1 MLQRLP
7 PPLQPWALTLGLALA
22 YYLTARL
29 GMALAIGPLDI
40 TAIWPPSGI
49 ALAAFMLV
57 GARALPGLLIG
68 AMATNYVAFL
78 GPLLG
83 WGGGAALGSV
93 ALTSGSLLQAALV
106 AHLCRQLPHQLESS
120 TVRLTLRFAAAVCT
134 ACLIAASVG
143 QFTLHVLGVV
153 GKAAAFFGWL
163 TWWVGDATGMLVI
176 APVALVY
183 LHPSC
188 RPARIA
194 AQAFPIIS
202 MGLGLTLFSTLSI
215 GVMDRDVNIERFRSD
230 GTRLSMALQNHIDM
244 ALRDLEINQRLFYK
258 VELSAEEFRAVSG
271 PMLLR
276 SPWQQDFAYLPRVAQ
291 PQRAEFESSGD
302 WLRGMSIREISLRD
316 TVVPA
321 GLRSEYFPVLWTDPE
336 AGHNALIGI
345 DHLADPQR
353 GPAIEKARR
362 TGRPAAS
369 LPLNSVAKSASTEVV
384 QVLYAPLSGVRLSE
398 NLPHDPAHVRGMVA
412 ATIDIGKMLHAAMAQ
427 MDVRGHRLLLY
438 DPEAPRAFALEVR
451 PGEEMK
457 ALDQAEREHRMP
469 EILGGIHH
477 EVGLAVA
484 DRQWLLMM
492 QPAWAAL
499 APRPGWLQLAVLAS
513 GLAFTAL
520 LTGFMIARRRHDQ
533 LVRDNQQAL
542 ESQVQ
547 ARTSELAR
555 TNQSLR
561 EQIQERQRAEDQ
573 LRIFQWFADSVP
585 QGLGIADL
593 DYQVVYLNPTLRE
606 LTGDVDWTPG
616 TPRNML
622 DYMGRR
628 FRPFFRADAEPALKA
643 HDHWTG
649 EWHIEARDQRPERWL
664 AMSLF
669 IIKDGL
675 GQPLYLASLV
685 SDVTAQ
691 RRLDAQLREQIDERR
706 KAEEQL
712 RVFRWFAESAQVG
725 LGIADFS
732 YRMVYLNPALRRMTR
747 DEGWQPGDERHML
760 DYLGQA
766 FRQRFL
772 DEAMP
777 ALRATGAWVGE
788 MHTRAREGRPEGWY
802 AQSHFVVKDDEG
814 RPLYLANITADIT
827 TQRQM
832 EDELREAQQ
841 RAEAAN
847 RAKSMFLANM
857 SHEIRTPLN
866 AVLGFTQILL
876 ADRSLP
882 AETHQRLQV
891 ILSAGNRLLGLIND
905 VLDLAKIE
913 SGKLHLATQDFDL
926 HRELEEL
933 AAMFADRVAAKGLTW
948 EVGLEALPD
957 PSMVHGDRSKIGQVV
972 LNLLG
977 NALKF
982 TDHGGVRLQAWRDGS
997 DCWFEVEDTGPGIGA
1012 AELQSLF
1019 EPFSQG
1025 EAGRD
1030 KGGSGLGLRL
1040 SRDIARAM
1048 GGELQLHSEPGVGTR
1063 ARVQLPLPGVD
1074 ALPGDPLESTPLQ
1087 HLDPS
1092 TSCRVLVV
1100 EDDTDSRNLLVNL
1113 LRHIGCEVHEAAD
1126 GQQGLEA
1133 CQVLSFNLVFSD
1145 IRMPR
1150 LNGVEMVGALRSQ
1163 AATARLPVVAV
1174 TASSLEHERRF
1185 YIENGFQDFV
1195 SKPYPFRDIYL
1206 MLSRHGGARFMAD
1219 APRGTSPIRDD
1230 VPDAQAIMAAREHLT
1245 ELHAAATEGDTARV
1259 KQLLG
1264 ALAPAALGRARLRG
1278 WEELARRYDFPALE
1292 AAVLDILR
1300 QSGRSS
1306 AS

>member
-1 MLQRLP
+1 MVQRPPQPLP
-7 PPLQPWALTLGLALA
+7 RWALTLGLALA

-49 ALAAFMLV
+49 ALSAFMLV
-57 GARALPGLLIG
+57 GVRALPGLVIG
-68 AMATNYVAFL
+68 AMAMNYVAFL

-83 WGGGAALGSV
+83 WGVSAVLGSV
-93 ALTSGSLLQAALV
+93 ALTCGSLLQAALV
-106 AHLCRQLPHQLESS
+106 AHLCRQLPLQLESA
-120 TVRLTLRFAAAVCT
+120 TVRLTLRFAVVVCT
-134 ACLIAASVG
+134 ACVIAASLG
-143 QFTLHVLGVV
+143 QFTLQVLGVV
-153 GKAAAFFGWL
+153 SSAAVLFGWI

-176 APVALVY
+176 APVALVF
-183 LHPSC
+183 LHPAC

-202 MGLGLTLFSTLSI
+202 LGLGLTLFSTLSI
-215 GVMDRDVNIERFRSD
+215 GVMDRDVHIERFRSD

-258 VELSAEEFRAVSG
+258 VELSVEEFRAVSG

-276 SPWQQDFAYLPRVAQ
+276 SPWQQDFAYLPRVTQ
-291 PQRAEFESSGD
+291 PQRAEFESSNAL
-302 WLRGMSIREISLRD
+302 LRGMSIREISQRN

-321 GLRSEYFPVLWTDPE
+321 GLRSEYFPVLWTDPD

-362 TGRPAAS
+362 TGRPTAS
-369 LPLNSVAKSASTEVV
+369 LPLNSVAQTASTEVV
-384 QVLYAPLSGVRLSE
+384 QVLYAPLSGVDLTE
-398 NLPHDPAHVRGMVA
+398 NLPHDPRHVRGMVA
-412 ATIDIGKMLHAAMAQ
+412 ATIDIGQMLRAAMAQ
-427 MDVRGHRLLLY
+427 MEVSGHRLLLY
-438 DPEAPRAFALEVR
+438 DPDAPRAFALEWR
-451 PGEEMK
+451 PGEEMV

-469 EILGGIHH
+469 WMLGGIHH
-477 EVGLAVA
+477 ELGLAVA
-484 DRQWLLMM
+484 DRQWVLLM
-492 QPAWAAL
+492 QPAWADL

-513 GLAFTAL
+513 GLTFTAL

-533 LVRDNQQAL
+533 LVLDNQQAL

-561 EQIQERQRAEDQ
+561 EQIQERQRA
-573 LRIFQWFADSVP
+573 
-585 QGLGIADL
+585 
-593 DYQVVYLNPTLRE
+593 
-606 LTGDVDWTPG
+606 
-616 TPRNML
+616 
-622 DYMGRR
+622 
-628 FRPFFRADAEPALKA
+628 
-643 HDHWTG
+643 
-649 EWHIEARDQRPERWL
+649 
-664 AMSLF
+664 
-669 IIKDGL
+669 
-675 GQPLYLASLV
+675 
-685 SDVTAQ
+685 
-691 RRLDAQLREQIDERR
+691 DAQLREQIDERR

-725 LGIADFS
+725 LGIADFE

-747 DEGWQPGDERHML
+747 DEGWKPGDERHLL
-760 DYLGQA
+760 DYLGKA

-777 ALRATGAWVGE
+777 ALRETGAWVGE
-788 MHTRAREGRPEGWY
+788 MHTRARDGRPEGWY

-814 RPLYLANITADIT
+814 RPLYLANITTDIT

-866 AVLGFTQILL
+866 AVLGVTQILL
-876 ADRSLP
+876 ADSRLP

-926 HRELEEL
+926 RREMQEI
-933 AAMFADRVAAKGLTW
+933 AALFAGRVAAKGLVW
-948 EVGLEALPD
+948 EADLAALPD
-957 PSMVHGDRSKIGQVV
+957 PCMVHGDRSKIGQVV

-982 TDHGGVRLQAWRDGS
+982 TDHGSVRLKAWREGT
-997 DCWFEVEDTGPGIGA
+997 DCWFEVEDTGPGMGA
-1012 AELQSLF
+1012 AELDSLF

-1025 EAGRD
+1025 EAGRA

-1040 SRDIARAM
+1040 SRDIAHAM
-1048 GGELQLHSEPGVGTR
+1048 GGELLLHSEPGVGTR
-1063 ARVQLPLPGVD
+1063 ARVQLPLPSVD
-1074 ALPGDPLESTPLQ
+1074 APPGNLLDSTPLQ

-1092 TSCRVLVV
+1092 TPCRVLVV
-1100 EDDTDSRNLLVNL
+1100 EDDTDSRTLLVNL
-1113 LRHIGCEVHEAAD
+1113 LRQIGCEVHEAAD

-1133 CQVLSFNLVFSD
+1133 CQATSFNLVFSD

-1163 AATARLPVVAV
+1163 AATAQLPVVAV

-1195 SKPYPFRDIYL
+1195 AKPYPFRDIYQ
-1206 MLSRHGGARFMAD
+1206 MLARHGGARFVADTPRDISPIPDD
-1219 APRGTSPIRDD
+1219 APDT
-1230 VPDAQAIMAAREHLT
+1230 QAMVAAREVLT
-1245 ELHAAATEGDTARV
+1245 ELQAAAAEGDMARV
-1259 KQLLG
+1259 KRLLG
-1264 ALAPAALGRARLRG
+1264 TLAPAALGRARIRS
-1278 WEELARRYDFPALE
+1278 WEELARRYDFSALE
-1292 AAVLDILR
+1292 AAVQVALR
-1300 QSGRSS
+1300 QSDHRC